1 MPNRQITIA
10 GLVFDVE
17 DKYAEGHV
25 VTANEAGALNQ
36 TRAENLR
43 NNFASVVRKAQ
54 EAANE
59 GNPEGADPIALD
71 DTAIEALKAEF
82 LTVATTYEFGVRG
95 GGVRITDP
103 VEREAVRL
111 AKEQID
117 AAIKAKYG
125 RLDAVDKDRYKEL
138 VADFAASDEVQAQ
151 AKANIEQANKLGAS
165 LKL

>member
-17 DKYAEGHV
+17 DKYAEGHA

-54 EAANE
+54 EEVNE
-59 GNPEGADPIALD
+59 GNPEGADPIDLD
-71 DTAIEALKAEF
+71 DEAKAALREEF
-82 LTVATTYEFGVRG
+82 AKVATAYEFGVRG

>member
-17 DKYAEGHV
+17 DKYAEGHA

-54 EAANE
+54 EEANADT
-59 GNPEGADPIALD
+59 PEGSDPVALD
-71 DTAIEALKAEF
+71 DAAVEALRAEF
-82 LTVATTYEFGVRG
+82 TTVAGAYEFGVRG
-95 GGVRITDP
+95 GGIRITDP
-103 VEREAVRL
+103 VEREANRL

-138 VADFAASDEVQAQ
+138 VANFAASEEVQAQ
-151 AKANIEQANKLGAS
+151 AKENIAKAASLGAS